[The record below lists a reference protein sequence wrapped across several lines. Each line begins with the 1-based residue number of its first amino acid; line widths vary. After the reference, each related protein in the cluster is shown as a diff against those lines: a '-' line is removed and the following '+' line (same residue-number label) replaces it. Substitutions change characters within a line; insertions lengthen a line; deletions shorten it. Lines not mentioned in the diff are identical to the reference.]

1 MACKTVKKK
10 AAYKAHCREEVKQGN
25 FNDHEGNW
33 RPERSLNPAHAA
45 MFRDCRAGYKFR

>member
-25 FNDHEGNW
+25 FNDHEGN
-33 RPERSLNPAHAA
+33 SSKQKNC
-45 MFRDCRAGYKFR
+45 F